1 MEIIRDTIGEAHNEV
16 VRQIIEEGTE
26 KKVETEPGVWS
37 QTWEYPD
44 AVTIIVRHPL
54 REPIQS
60 KASKF
65 GPKFMEEYKK
75 ELVTL
80 IPPRE
85 DGKGFVYTYGNLLF
99 DYPII
104 DNSGGMA
111 YTGSRILGETRNG
124 KPIYGW
130 GLGDGKGFD
139 QIMELVQRLV
149 GNQESRRANAITWVP
164 QIHTQMF
171 MDQPCLQFTHFLI
184 RYGIKVYG
192 EDPSRLYLHL
202 RALFRSHCMASG
214 YGPNAIAL
222 SSLMEYIAAV
232 VNRERP
238 EWNIQIGSLTTFS
251 SSAHIYPTDQWDIIR
266 RFKEELRIS

>member
-1 MEIIRDTIGEAHNEV
+1 MEIIRDTIGEAHDEV
-16 VRQIIEEGTE
+16 IRCIIEEGTE
-26 KKVETEPGVWS
+26 KKIETEPGVWS

-65 GPKFMEEYKK
+65 GPKFIEEYKK
-75 ELVTL
+75 ELITL
-80 IPPRE
+80 TPPRE

-99 DYPII
+99 DYPIL
-104 DNSGGMA
+104 DNIIGGKDSS
-111 YTGSRILGETRNG
+111 SRLLSETERG

-130 GLGDGKGFD
+130 GLGDGKGFN
-139 QIMELVQRLV
+139 QMKELVRRLIE
-149 GNQESRRANAITWVP
+149 NQESRRANAITWVP
-164 QIHTQMF
+164 QIHTQVF

-184 RYGIKVYG
+184 RHGIAVYG
-192 EDPSRLYLHL
+192 EDPSMPFLHL
-202 RALFRSHCMASG
+202 RAPFRSHCMASG

-222 SSLMEYIAAV
+222 GGLMEYIA
-232 VNRERP
+232 NEINSYRS
-238 EWNIQIGSLTTFS
+238 EWNVQVGSLTTFS

-266 RFKEELRIS
+266 RFKEVLRLS